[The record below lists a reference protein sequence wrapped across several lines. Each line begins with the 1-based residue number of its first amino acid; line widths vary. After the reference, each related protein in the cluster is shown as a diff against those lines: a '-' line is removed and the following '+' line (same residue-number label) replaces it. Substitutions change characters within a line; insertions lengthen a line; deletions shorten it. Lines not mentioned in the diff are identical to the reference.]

1 MLSHPSST
9 ALTNANLLDPRSG
22 TVTGPINI
30 VIESGRIVE
39 VSDTPIG
46 VCESVYDVNG
56 ATLMPGLC
64 DAHVHVT
71 AGTAS
76 FPDLMRWSPMYT
88 MARASEILLGMLQRG
103 FTTVRDCGGADY
115 GLAKAIEEGYVKG
128 PRLLFS
134 GHAISQTGGHG
145 DMRGPG
151 ENWDSCTCCAGLGV
165 IADGVS
171 EVRRA
176 CRDEIRKGAHFIK
189 IMAAGG
195 VASPT
200 DRIGNTQFSE
210 EEITAAVQEAE
221 AAETYVAAHVYTA
234 RAANRALTHG
244 VRSIE
249 HGNLIDDSTIDLLLE
264 RDAFL
269 VPTMSTHEV
278 LGTEGVAAG
287 MPKEM
292 CDKVFEVVDAGKA
305 THAHAHSRGVK
316 MVYGT
321 DLLGPMH
328 RHQLLEFSIRSAF
341 QSPLEVIA
349 SATVTAAELF
359 NLTEEIGD
367 LNPGKRADIIA
378 LAGNPLEDLVV
389 LQQPEKYLKLVMK
402 DGIIYKNQL
411 ASTNTN

>member
-1 MLSHPSST
+1 MSSHPSST
-9 ALTNANLLDPRSG
+9 ALTNANLLDPRAG

-30 VIESGRIVE
+30 VIESGRIAE
-39 VSDTPIG
+39 VSKTPIG
-46 VCESVYDVNG
+46 GCESVFDVNG

-76 FPDLMRWSPMYT
+76 FPDLLRWSPMYT
-88 MARASEILLGMLQRG
+88 TARASEILLGMLQRG

-115 GLAKAIEEGYVKG
+115 GLAKAIEEGYITG

-165 IADGVS
+165 IVDGVS
-171 EVRRA
+171 QVRRA

-210 EEITAAVQEAE
+210 GEITAAVQEAE

-234 RAANRALTHG
+234 RAANRALKNG

-278 LGTEGVAAG
+278 LGTEGVAGG

-367 LNPGKRADIIA
+367 LSPGKRADIIA
-378 LAGNPLEDLVV
+378 LAGNPLEDIGI
-389 LQQPEKYLKLVMK
+389 LQEPEKYLKLVMK

-411 ASTNTN
+411 ASTKTD

>member
-278 LGTEGVAAG
+278 LGTEGVAGG

>member
-1 MLSHPSST
+1 MSRHPSST
-9 ALTNANLLDPRSG
+9 ALTNANLLDPKAG

-30 VIESGRIVE
+30 VIESGRIAE
-39 VSDTPIG
+39 VSNTPIG
-46 VCESVYDVNG
+46 VCESVFDVNG

-76 FPDLMRWSPMYT
+76 FPDLLRWSPMYT
-88 MARASEILLGMLQRG
+88 TARASEILLGMLQRG

-115 GLAKAIEEGYVKG
+115 GLAKAIEEGYITG

-171 EVRRA
+171 QVRRA

-210 EEITAAVQEAE
+210 GEITAAVQEAE

-234 RAANRALTHG
+234 RAANRALKNG

-278 LGTEGVAAG
+278 LGTEGVAGG

-411 ASTNTN
+411 ASTNTD